1 MKTLDTLVNGLSEF
15 FGLDSKEIRVKL
27 ERDIVSGMDVT
38 SVKSNSYSL
47 VKGLID
53 KFDSSDEACKLLY
66 SILMI

>member
-15 FGLDSKEIRVKL
+15 FGLDSKEIRVRL
-27 ERDIVSGMDVT
+27 ESDIVSGMDVA

-53 KFDSSDEACKLLY
+53 KFDSSDEACRLLC
-66 SILMI
+66 SILTI